1 MKKNNEE
8 VNNNKSKDDIK
19 EKVKDKK
26 IKPVILLLIIIISLV
41 LLSLF
46 GIVIFKKVYNKAVV
60 MTYDDVK
67 FTRNDYMM
75 YLRLAKTSLFDEKTN
90 KLPRATLNTI
100 IDKEN
105 NINVDAYLRNK
116 VEQSLKI
123 AGAVQAIAKKENIVI
138 DEEKEQ
144 KLKED
149 KEKYINSIGGKD
161 KFLKFLRENNTT
173 EEAYDNMAYTD
184 MLYNTIYSNLYSE
197 KKIYN

>member
-8 VNNNKSKDDIK
+8 VNNNKSKGDIK
-19 EKVKDKK
+19 EKVKNKK
-26 IKPVILLLIIIISLV
+26 IKHVILLLVIIISLV

-46 GIVIFKKVYNKAVV
+46 GIVIFKKVYNKGVV

-105 NINVDAYLRNK
+105 NINVDTYLKNK

-123 AGAVQAIAKKENIVI
+123 AGAVQAIAK
-138 DEEKEQ
+138 
-144 KLKED
+144 
-149 KEKYINSIGGKD
+149 
-161 KFLKFLRENNTT
+161 
-173 EEAYDNMAYTD
+173 
-184 MLYNTIYSNLYSE
+184 
-197 KKIYN
+197 